1 MRISDWSSDVC
12 SSDLVELVVQASGRL
27 DSAVGCA
34 DLDRVPLGDTTR
46 VGRFERQ
53 GKLRSGRTAAQG
65 GDLSVLAM
73 AEMPELALCKDQ
85 RDFGVP
91 SPFGAGIGHRSLSEP
106 LHCSEEHTSDLQS
119 LLRLSFAVFC
129 FLFFFSLS
137 FFF

>member
-73 AEMPELALCKDQ
+73 AEMPELALGKDQ
-85 RDFGVP
+85 REFGVP
-91 SPFGAGIGHRSLSEP
+91 RPFGVGIGHRWLNEP
-106 LHCSEEHTSDLQS
+106 LQIGRAHDVNPVTNAHLVRSHL
-119 LLRLSFAVFC
+119 
-129 FLFFFSLS
+129 
-137 FFF
+137 

>member
-12 SSDLVELVVQASGRL
+12 SSDLIAVELVVQASGRL

-73 AEMPELALCKDQ
+73 AEMPELALGKDQ
-85 RDFGVP
+85 REFGVP
-91 SPFGAGIGHRSLSEP
+91 RPFGAGIGDRKS
-106 LHCSEEHTSDLQS
+106 
-119 LLRLSFAVFC
+119 VV
-129 FLFFFSLS
+129 
-137 FFF
+137 

>member
-12 SSDLVELVVQASGRL
+12 SSDLIAVELVVQASGRL

-73 AEMPELALCKDQ
+73 AEMPELALGKDQ
-85 RDFGVP
+85 REFGVP
-91 SPFGAGIGHRSLSEP
+91 RP
-106 LHCSEEHTSDLQS
+106 LDRKST
-119 LLRLSFAVFC
+119 RLNSRH
-129 FLFFFSLS
+129 
-137 FFF
+137 